1 MLEKTIDRKDLST
14 SMESQSSQQSIQK
27 MMKQAMGKQPLR
39 QTTDEV
45 SLASDMQ
52 LKSRLVF
59 VHAHQKVYRLRNIL
73 VANLLKELGAALPHR
88 SDVRILAPCQAYD
101 SQM

>member
-1 MLEKTIDRKDLST
+1 MLEKTIDHKDLSA

-45 SLASDMQ
+45 SLASWASSSE
-52 LKSRLVF
+52 K
-59 VHAHQKVYRLRNIL
+59 RN
-73 VANLLKELGAALPHR
+73 
-88 SDVRILAPCQAYD
+88 
-101 SQM
+101 

>member
-39 QTTDEV
+39 RTKDDV
-45 SLASDMQ
+45 SLASWA
-52 LKSRLVF
+52 SSS
-59 VHAHQKVYRLRNIL
+59 QKRY
-73 VANLLKELGAALPHR
+73 
-88 SDVRILAPCQAYD
+88 
-101 SQM
+101 

>member
-1 MLEKTIDRKDLST
+1 MLEKTIDHKDLST

-45 SLASDMQ
+45 NSASWASSSE
-52 LKSRLVF
+52 KR
-59 VHAHQKVYRLRNIL
+59 Y
-73 VANLLKELGAALPHR
+73 
-88 SDVRILAPCQAYD
+88 
-101 SQM
+101 

>member
-1 MLEKTIDRKDLST
+1 MLEKTIDCKDIST

-45 SLASDMQ
+45 SLASWASSSSCNLNLDKFSYMQ
-52 LKSRLVF
+52 TKKCIS
-59 VHAHQKVYRLRNIL
+59 
-73 VANLLKELGAALPHR
+73 
-88 SDVRILAPCQAYD
+88 
-101 SQM
+101 

>member
-39 QTTDEV
+39 QTTDDV
-45 SLASDMQ
+45 SLASWA
-52 LKSRLVF
+52 S
-59 VHAHQKVYRLRNIL
+59 
-73 VANLLKELGAALPHR
+73 
-88 SDVRILAPCQAYD
+88 S
-101 SQM
+101 S

>member
-1 MLEKTIDRKDLST
+1 MLEKTVDRKDLST

-45 SLASDMQ
+45 SLASWASSSE
-52 LKSRLVF
+52 KR
-59 VHAHQKVYRLRNIL
+59 Y
-73 VANLLKELGAALPHR
+73 
-88 SDVRILAPCQAYD
+88 
-101 SQM
+101 